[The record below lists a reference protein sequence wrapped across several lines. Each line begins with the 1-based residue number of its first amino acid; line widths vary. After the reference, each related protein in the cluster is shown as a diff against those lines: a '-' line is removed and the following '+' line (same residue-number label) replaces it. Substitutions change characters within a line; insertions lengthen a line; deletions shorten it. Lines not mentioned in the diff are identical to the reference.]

1 MRQRIRFCHTA
12 DSVRIAYAVHGEGPP
27 LVKVAHW
34 MTHLEH
40 DWNSPVWNHWLTE
53 LGRRRTVV
61 RYDARDTGLSDRG
74 VAQVGLDA
82 WVADLE
88 AVVDDAG
95 LDRFPL
101 FAMCQA
107 GPVGIAYAARHPD
120 RVTELVLYGTYA
132 VGRFRRGSERER
144 QEAEA
149 MLTLMSSGWGQENPA
164 VRRLWG
170 SRFIADAS
178 PEQVRWFDELRQWS
192 ATPEAAVRHMQA
204 RYQVDVTED
213 ARRLAVPTLV
223 LHGHQDA
230 VVPFELGRQLAALVP
245 GAEFVPLD
253 SRNHLLVDGEPAWT
267 DLLSALDRFL
277 GSAPAVRT
285 GEAVRLRSLSPRER
299 EVLALV
305 AAGRSNAEIAG
316 ALFLSERTVERHLAN
331 AYAKLELTGRTGRA
345 AAAAAITRG

>member
-1 MRQRIRFCHTA
+1 MRQRIRFCRTA
-12 DSVRIAYAVHGEGPP
+12 DGVGIAYATHGQGPP
-27 LVKVAHW
+27 LVKAAHW

-40 DWNSPVWNHWLTE
+40 DWDSPVWAHWLTE

-74 VAQVGLDA
+74 VAEVSLDA

-120 RVTELVLYGTYA
+120 RVTQLVLYGTYA
-132 VGRFRRGSERER
+132 IGRFRRGTDRER
-144 QEAEA
+144 REAEA
-149 MLTLMSSGWGQENPA
+149 MLTLMASGWEQENPA
-164 VRRLWG
+164 VRRLWA

-178 PEQVRWFDELRQWS
+178 LEQLHWFDELQQWS
-192 ATPEAAVRHMQA
+192 ATPEAAVRHMRV
-204 RYQVDVTED
+204 RYQVDVTEE
-213 ARRLAVPTLV
+213 ARRLTVPTLV
-223 LHGHQDA
+223 VHGHQDA
-230 VVPFELGRQLAALVP
+230 VVPFDLGRDLAGLIP

-253 SRNHLLVDGEPAWT
+253 SRNHLLVDDEPAWT
-267 DLLSALDRFL
+267 DLLSSLDRFL
-277 GSAPAVRT
+277 GPTPIVRT
-285 GEAVRLRSLSPRER
+285 AEGNRLRSLSPRER
-299 EVLALV
+299 EVLWLV
-305 AAGRSNAEIAG
+305 AEGRSNVEIAG

-331 AYAKLELTGRTGRA
+331 VYAKLGLTGRAGRA
-345 AAAAAITRG
+345 AAAAAIARD